1 MILKLNLQLNNK
13 LTDKDKKDWNNFT
26 SSKDTLPNKDEAPN
40 RVKSKK
46 TISFIDLHGFSLDDA
61 NKTIEKF
68 INNSHKNGIAKITV
82 VTGKGIRSKVEGN
95 PYLSKDLSILKN
107 SVPEFIKLNSN
118 LMKKIKKITE
128 ANIEDGGSGAFYIYL
143 KKN

>member
-1 MILKLNLQLNNK
+1 LILKLSLQLNNK
-13 LTDKDKKDWNNFT
+13 LTDKDKKDWDNFT
-26 SSKDTLPNKDEAPN
+26 SSKDTLPNKDEISN
-40 RVKSKK
+40 KTKSKK
-46 TISFIDLHGFSLDDA
+46 TESFIDLHGFSLEDA

-68 INNSHKNGIAKITV
+68 INDCHKNGVVKITV
-82 VTGKGIRSKVEGN
+82 VTGKGIRSKVESN

-107 SVPEFIKLNSN
+107 SVPEFIKLNSI
-118 LMKKIKKITE
+118 LMKKIKKIAE